1 MLMLK
6 CYERKNIVDSAKQG
20 LTDSALLFFH
30 CKKRRQSLV
39 HRLLRPRGVKQA
51 IYVEWTH
58 FMKTFV
64 LHLHRQQGVSR
75 GPTAHKRM
83 NWNARGQ
90 RQPTAPYL
98 QPIYKQEYA
107 CLLQIKEEKILWLGT
122 VAKKRKKNGSII
134 GDEVHAEEIFAW
146 ASRGNLKWKT
156 KNQKPY
162 HQWWR
167 HPAGQPHFPLHKM
180 APCPASLLRWVPRAL
195 PVSDFRCLS
204 IKFSVANWQWKQEAE
219 KSGAGCPLGRHA
231 GFV

>member
-1 MLMLK
+1 MGTGTWSSFFPFATPGKCVLLFESSLVRVAEIWITLMLK

-156 KNQKPY
+156 KGLFGLVLYSKKLAITSGL
-162 HQWWR
+162 W
-167 HPAGQPHFPLHKM
+167 A
-180 APCPASLLRWVPRAL
+180 
-195 PVSDFRCLS
+195 
-204 IKFSVANWQWKQEAE
+204 
-219 KSGAGCPLGRHA
+219 KSGGCLDP
-231 GFV
+231 